1 MRVLVLFL
9 DGVGLG
15 TDSLETNPLAAAP
28 MPNLRRLL
36 GGRPLTASSAPYSG
50 ELASLQAIDPRLQVA
65 GAPQSATGQAVLL
78 TGRNV
83 PAEIGEHYGPKPNPQ
98 VAAILRADNLFMQ
111 VHQRGGHAALLN
123 AYPPRYFEGIDS
135 GHRIYSAIPMAAAA
149 AGIQLFNSEDL
160 QAGAALSA
168 DFTGEGWAGQPDFPP
183 APIYTPQQAGALLA
197 ALAMQYD
204 LSWFDYWPSD
214 YAGHR
219 ADFDGALALLSTL
232 DGVLHGLAQAWQDK
246 QALMVMTSDHGNLE
260 DCTKRGHTLN
270 DVPLLLLGPAEAR
283 ARFSAAVH
291 GLADIAPAILAE
303 IFNSDGRHD

>member
-15 TDSLETNPLAAAP
+15 TDSPEANPLAAAP

-50 ELASLQAIDPRLQVA
+50 EFASLQALDARLQVA

-98 VAAILRADNLFMQ
+98 VAAILRAGNLFMQ
-111 VHQRGGHAALLN
+111 VLKRGGKAALLN

-149 AGIQLFNSEDL
+149 AGVRLFGAADL

-183 APIYTPQQAGALLA
+183 APVYAPQEAGSLLA
-197 ALAMQYD
+197 GLAMRYD

-219 ADFDGALALLSTL
+219 ADFEGALALLSTL
-232 DGVLHGLAQAWQDK
+232 DGVLQGLAQGWHDR

-260 DCTKRGHTLN
+260 DRTKRGHTMN
-270 DVPLLLLGPAEAR
+270 DVPLLLLGPADAR
-283 ARFSAAVH
+283 ARFSASVH

-303 IFNSDGRHD
+303 IFHPTSTDD